1 MFGLHPNAEI
11 GYLTTLGET
20 LALTILSCSGGEG
33 GGGGKGKDDI
43 VKETL
48 TRFLQILPP
57 FFSMIDL
64 NAKAKE
70 RSPFVVVCLQECERM
85 NILTETI
92 KTTLE
97 DLDSGLKGALN
108 ITDDM
113 ERLAQSI
120 FIS

>member
-20 LALTILSCSGGEG
+20 LANTILQCSGGEG
-33 GGGGKGKDDI
+33 GGGGKGKDDV
-43 VKETL
+43 VKEAL

-57 FFSMIDL
+57 FFNMLDL

-70 RSPFVVVCLQECERM
+70 RTPFVVVCLQECERM

-92 KTTLE
+92 K
-97 DLDSGLKGALN
+97 
-108 ITDDM
+108 
-113 ERLAQSI
+113 
-120 FIS
+120 